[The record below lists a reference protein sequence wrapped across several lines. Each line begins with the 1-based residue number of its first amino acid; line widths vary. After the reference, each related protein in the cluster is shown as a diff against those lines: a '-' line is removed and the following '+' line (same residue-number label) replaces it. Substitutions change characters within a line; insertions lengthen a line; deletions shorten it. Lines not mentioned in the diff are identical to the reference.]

1 MSNMTRSDKILI
13 ILIMI
18 LSLGMI
24 IPLLHQAPAS
34 MQAVVQVKDK
44 EVLRIDLTKD
54 AEYEVEGSLGPVH
67 IEVKDQAVRVSQENS
82 RHHYCS
88 MQGFVSD
95 ANQPIVCL
103 PNETVI
109 TIESDQKN
117 EDVVIR

>member
-1 MSNMTRSDKILI
+1 MTRFDKILI

-24 IPLLHQAPAS
+24 VPILQGGQPSL
-34 MQAVVQVKDK
+34 QAVVQVQNE

-54 AEYEVEGSLGPVH
+54 AQYVVQGTLGPVH
-67 IEVKDQAVRVSQENS
+67 IEVKDQAIRVSQENS
-82 RHHYCS
+82 KHHYCS
-88 MQGFVSD
+88 LQGFVS
-95 ANQPIVCL
+95 NSNEPIVCL

-109 TIESDQKN
+109 TMESGQKN